1 MLCIADLLDPKD
13 ARGLANVL
21 LDLSPDIG
29 VGRHGVGAPV
39 AGLHKDLDMTLL
51 IC

>member
-1 MLCIADLLDPKD
+1 MLIADLLDPED
-13 ARGLANVL
+13 ARGLADVL

-39 AGLHKDLDMTLL
+39 AWLHKDLD
-51 IC
+51 III